1 MLKFDEQRKTRIC
14 YVFLDSLCHYHCAN
28 ILKTGF
34 LHRPVS
40 IPAFKAAVTFMPAMS
55 FSVNLLF
62 PLLRQNHFIG
72 FAFFVIAFAASA
84 S

>member
-1 MLKFDEQRKTRIC
+1 MLKFDEQRKTRIW
-14 YVFLDSLCHYHCAN
+14 YVFLNSLCHYHCAN

-40 IPAFKAAVTFMPAMS
+40 IPAFKAAVAFMPAMS

-72 FAFFVIAFAASA
+72 VAFFVIAFAASA